1 MIHFTVGPL
10 TKITS
15 LGGALKHFGVSATL
29 RRRIKHN
36 GICTINGQAA
46 TTKDFV
52 HEGDTVCVRLPE
64 TAQDIAPEPVPFT
77 VVYEDEYLL
86 VVDKPAGIL
95 MHQTSSERNG
105 TLANGLMYYYERTG
119 QKLSYHPMHRL
130 DRNTS
135 GLCMIAKEPQIQY
148 AFDKEKLSYR
158 RLYLALVEGRFPGD
172 QATVRVPIGRDPH
185 SIILRRVTPAGKSAH
200 SDFTCL
206 ARDDAYSLVVVQL
219 HTGRTHQIRVHSAY
233 LGHPLVGDDLYG
245 GSRQY
250 LSHQA
255 LHAYCMQ
262 FVHPVTKKLISV
274 NSPLP
279 KDMDALVQ
287 ARGWNYI
294 PRLVTKFTIL
304 GGM

>member
-1 MIHFTVGPL
+1 MIHFTVGSL
-10 TKITS
+10 SKITS
-15 LGGALKHFGVSATL
+15 LGGALRHFGVSATL
-29 RRRIKHN
+29 RRRIKQH
-36 GICTINGQAA
+36 GICTINGKRA

-52 HEGDTVCVRLPE
+52 HEGDEVCVTVPE
-64 TAQDIAPEPVPFT
+64 KAAITPEPVPFS
-77 VVYEDEYLL
+77 VLYEDDYLL

-95 MHQTSSERNG
+95 MHQTSGERHG
-105 TLANGLMYYYERTG
+105 TLANGIMQYYKDTN
-119 QKLSYHPMHRL
+119 QACAYHPMHRL

-148 AFDKEKLSYR
+148 AFDKEKLSYH
-158 RLYLALVEGRFPGD
+158 RLYLALLEGAFPGQ
-172 QATVRVPIGRDPH
+172 QATVRVPIGRAPD
-185 SIILRRVTPAGKSAH
+185 SIIKRCVTLSGKEAH

-206 ARDDAYSLVVVQL
+206 AKSDAYSLALVRL

-245 GSRQY
+245 GSRQF
-250 LSHQA
+250 LSRQG

-262 FVHPVTKKLISV
+262 FVHPVTRQLISV

-279 KDMDALVQ
+279 PDMERLVL
-287 ARGWNYI
+287 AAGWNYI
-294 PRLVTKFTIL
+294 PKVVPKFTIL

>member
-1 MIHFTVGPL
+1 MIHFTVGSL
-10 TKITS
+10 SKITS
-15 LGGALKHFGVSATL
+15 LGGALRHFGVSATL
-29 RRRIKHN
+29 RRRIKQH
-36 GICTINGQAA
+36 GICTINGKSA

-52 HEGDTVCVRLPE
+52 HEGDEVCVTVPE
-64 TAQDIAPEPVPFT
+64 KAAITPEPVPFS
-77 VVYEDEYLL
+77 VLYEDDYLL

-95 MHQTSSERNG
+95 MHQTSGERHG
-105 TLANGLMYYYERTG
+105 TLANGIMQYYKDTN
-119 QKLSYHPMHRL
+119 QACAYHPMHRL

-148 AFDKEKLSYR
+148 AFDKEKLSYH
-158 RLYLALVEGRFPGD
+158 RLYLALLEGAFPGQ
-172 QATVRVPIGRDPH
+172 QATVRVPIGRAPD
-185 SIILRRVTPAGKSAH
+185 SIIKRCVTLSGKEAH

-206 ARDDAYSLVVVQL
+206 AKSDAYSLALVRL

-245 GSRQY
+245 GSRQF
-250 LSHQA
+250 LSRQG

-262 FVHPVTKKLISV
+262 FVHPVTRQLISV

-279 KDMDALVQ
+279 PDMERLVL
-287 ARGWNYI
+287 AAGWNYI
-294 PRLVTKFTIL
+294 PKVVPKFTIL

>member
-29 RRRIKHN
+29 RRRIKHH
-36 GICTINGQAA
+36 GRCTINGRPA

-52 HEGDTVCVRLPE
+52 HTGDVVCVTLPE
-64 TAQDIAPEPVPFT
+64 PQAVEPEPVPFT
-77 VVYEDEYLL
+77 IAYEDEYLL
-86 VVDKPAGIL
+86 VVHKPAGIL
-95 MHQTSSERNG
+95 MHQTSSERHG
-105 TLANGLMYYYERTG
+105 TLANGLTYYYRQTG
-119 QKLSYHPMHRL
+119 QACAYHPMHRL

-135 GLCMIAKEPQIQY
+135 GLCLIAKEPQIQH
-148 AFDKEKLSYR
+148 AFDTQRLGYR
-158 RLYLALVEGRFPGD
+158 RLYLALVEGVFPGR
-172 QATVRVPIGRDPH
+172 QATVRVPIGRAPD
-185 SIILRRVTPAGKSAH
+185 SIITRCVTPTGKDAH

-206 ARDDAYSLVVVQL
+206 AQSNEYSLVEVQL

-250 LSHQA
+250 LPRQA
-255 LHAYCMQ
+255 LHAYCIQ
-262 FVHPVTKKLISV
+262 FVHPVTKKLLSV

-279 KDMDALVQ
+279 PDMEGLVQ
-287 ARGWNYI
+287 RQGWNYI
-294 PRLVTKFTIL
+294 PQLVTKFTIL